1 MRILCAALGAA
12 FLTACVSAQALEN
25 NQGGGEATFE
35 MLREGGF
42 VLVMRHAHSPGGQ
55 AASVGLSAGCEL
67 APGRGLN
74 ATGFAQA
81 RILGA
86 ILAENKTPILKAYTS
101 RMCRAWDTAALAAGG
116 ATVEESPSQIST
128 DPAVVAAFKDAVA
141 AELAANPGQNIILA
155 SHSNI
160 APLYGA
166 LVDEDEEELPE
177 GLISIVDPVSW
188 KGVDGAM
195 LRIKAGVE
203 VVTRPDAVE

>member
-1 MRILCAALGAA
+1 VRLLCAAFGAA
-12 FLTACVSAQALEN
+12 FLMISATAQALEHHE
-25 NQGGGEATFE
+25 GGGEATYE

-42 VLVMRHAHSPGGQ
+42 VLVMRHAHSPGDQ
-55 AASVGLSAGCEL
+55 KASVGLSDGCQL
-67 APGRGLN
+67 APRRGLD

-81 RILGA
+81 RTLGA
-86 ILAENKTPILKAYTS
+86 MLADNEVPILKAYTS

-116 ATVEESPSQIST
+116 AVVEESPSQVST
-128 DPAVVAAFKDAVA
+128 DPAVVTAFKEAVA

-166 LVDEDEEELPE
+166 LVDDEEELPE

-188 KGVDGAM
+188 NGVDGFM
-195 LRIKAGVE
+195 LRIRSGVE
-203 VVTRPDAVE
+203 VVSQSVAVE